1 MPRRLHRYYGS
12 GYLHFITSSCYQ
24 RRPLLNTP
32 RRRTWFLE
40 ILEQV
45 RRRYTFV
52 VVGYVVMPEHFHLL
66 ISEPERGNPS
76 TVMQVLKQRFAR
88 RVLREWRQRKP
99 AAQGCFWNEVL
110 DAGHVWQRRFY
121 DFVVWSKQKRIEK
134 LRYMHL
140 NPVKRGLVLEADQ
153 WAWSSFRHY
162 AYGERGPGLVNEQC
176 RVEMRVRSQ
185 DEICVA
191 ESILPTL
198 RKPRRAGQPQ
208 SR

>member
-52 VVGYVVMPEHFHLL
+52 VVGYVVMPEHCHLL

-88 RVLREWRQRKP
+88 AVLREWRRRKP
-99 AAQGCFWNEVL
+99 AAHGTFWNEAL

-121 DFVVWSKQKRIEK
+121 DFVVWSEHKRIEK
-134 LRYMHL
+134 LRYMHR
-140 NPVKRGLVLEADQ
+140 NPVKRGLVLELDQ
-153 WAWSSFRHY
+153 WPWSSFRYY
-162 AYGERGPGLVNEQC
+162 AYGEARSVAVNEWGILQ
-176 RVEMRVRSQ
+176 MRIR
-185 DEICVA
+185 
-191 ESILPTL
+191 LP
-198 RKPRRAGQPQ
+198 AA
-208 SR
+208 